1 MYKTALVAKLIED
14 GALLLKKLEK
24 RKFPI
29 SAALWLFNEDSGTWK
44 LVIATDVANTSGP
57 AGAFL
62 QIQEAMA
69 GLDLDLAL
77 DDVMVM
83 SPQSRPFEDL
93 RRRIEGVAKNMAS
106 LIKRQFPKGL
116 SFGDAYVYRWAD

>member
-14 GALLLKKLEK
+14 GALLLKRLES
-24 RKFPI
+24 RSFPI
-29 SAALWLFNEDSGTWK
+29 SAALWLFIEDSGSWE
-44 LVIATDVANTSGP
+44 LVIVTDVANTSGP

-69 GLDLDLAL
+69 GLALGFAL
-77 DDVMVM
+77 DDIMVM
-83 SPQSRPFEDL
+83 SPTSRPFEDL
-93 RRRIEGVAKNMAS
+93 RRRIEGVVKNMAS
-106 LIKRQFPKGL
+106 LISTRFPKGL